1 MQVIFSAPH
10 WLWALIPLLGALI
23 YSFRHLHGMMKGR
36 KILAVVIRGVL
47 VACLVIALAG
57 PEARMKNV
65 GVATFFLLDR
75 SDSISDED
83 KVRQINFVNE
93 SLKSLGG
100 PDEAGVL
107 VFGKDAQMEYA
118 PGKIQRVDR
127 VLSDI
132 DRQST
137 DLAGAIRLANAS
149 FPDGKAKRIVILSD
163 GNETSGDAQEAAEAA
178 ALDDV
183 GIDHIVLGGQPRTGE
198 VIVHDLQT
206 PGDARIGE
214 PIAIRVGVDATE
226 AGTGVIQLDRNGVAV
241 KSLEVRLTPGRNTFV
256 LSDVLDRP
264 GFHRYRA
271 QLKTNSDRDE
281 RNNIGVGFVSVR
293 GKPRILVLQG
303 DSRNELTTALQ
314 KQGLDVDTRNA
325 AAAPITPEEVQR
337 YDTVVLNDANATLMS
352 PSQMKLLQVA
362 CRDSGVGLAMIGG
375 ENSFLPGG
383 WYGTPVAEALP
394 VDLNIRQ
401 RKTFPSTTILIISDT
416 SGSMGMIEDGQPK
429 VRLAA
434 KAAEETVRLLSAND
448 RVGVVASTDGI
459 EYVAPIQP
467 LTNKD
472 DTISQIRKLGVGGGG
487 IYVRESMDFAER
499 ALMKENTKVRHLILL
514 ADGNDCDT
522 QEGAVQ
528 IAAAMRANRITTT
541 VVSIGDGKDV
551 PFLRVLA
558 AAGGGNFYLAKK
570 ANQLPAIFTQDAA
583 IMSRA
588 AIEEGQFSP
597 KIAAGEEILKGLS
610 GVPPLN
616 AYCLVE
622 TRPLSRVG
630 MRTHKDDVL
639 LASWQYGLG
648 SSLAFTSDAKARW
661 AAAWVP
667 WDGFGQFWAQGMRS
681 IMRRGTTT
689 RYQVSVNP
697 EGGQGKIRIV
707 GKDADG
713 NPVNQLPKEVRLAT
727 PEGDSKPLVV
737 NQTGP
742 GTFEGRFDARDLGSY
757 IVTVAEE
764 QNGQTL
770 ASSSGFS
777 IPYPLEYRSF
787 RANRPLLAAL
797 SQTTGGRELK
807 TPAEA
812 VRAADR
818 PGLSIQELWFWFV
831 LAAMVLLPID
841 VAVRRLALPIGEL
854 LAKLVRRGRTE
865 EEEAPAE
872 SLARARASSAASSD
886 ASVTTV
892 EEQKPKPV
900 SKPSQASSSAGSKL
914 LERKRQKK
922 DDN

>member
-36 KILAVVIRGVL
+36 KVLAVVIRGLL
-47 VACLVIALAG
+47 VACLVVALAG

-65 GVATFFLLDR
+65 GVATYFLLDR
-75 SDSISDED
+75 SDSISDQD
-83 KVRQINFVNE
+83 KIKQINFINE

-127 VLSDI
+127 VLSEI

-183 GIDHIVLGGQPRTGE
+183 TIDHIVLGGQPRNGE

-206 PGDARIGE
+206 PSDARIGE
-214 PIAIRVGVDATE
+214 PIAVRVGVDATE
-226 AGTGVIQLDRNGVAV
+226 EGTGVIQLDRNGVAV
-241 KSLEVRLTPGRNTFV
+241 KSMEVRLTPGRNTFV
-256 LSDVLDRP
+256 MTDVLDRP

-271 QLKTNSDRDE
+271 QLKTNTDRDE

-337 YDTVVLNDANATLMS
+337 YDTVVLNDANATLMT
-352 PSQMKLLQVA
+352 PAQMKLLQAA

-401 RKTFPSTTILIISDT
+401 RKTFPSTTILVISDT

-434 KAAEETVRLLSAND
+434 KAAEETVRLLSPTD

-459 EYVAPIQP
+459 EFVAPIQL

-472 DTISQIRKLGVGGGG
+472 ATIAQIRRLSVGGGG
-487 IYVRESMDFAER
+487 IYIRESMAFAER
-499 ALMKENTKVRHLILL
+499 ELMKENTKVRHLILL

-522 QEGAVQ
+522 QEGSLQ
-528 IAAAMRANRITTT
+528 IAAAMRANKITTT

-551 PFLRVLA
+551 PFLRTLA
-558 AAGGGNFYLAKK
+558 LAGGGNFYLAKK

-597 KIAAGEEILKGLS
+597 KIAAGEEILKGLA

-681 IMRRGTTT
+681 IMRRGTNT
-689 RYQVSVNP
+689 RYQVAVNP
-697 EGGQGKIRIV
+697 EGGQGKIRIT
-707 GKDADG
+707 GKDASG
-713 NPVNQLPKEVRLAT
+713 NPVNELPKEVRLAT
-727 PEGDSKPLVV
+727 PEGDSKPLTV
-737 NQTGP
+737 NQVGP
-742 GTFEGRFDARDLGSY
+742 GTFEARFDARELGSY

-797 SQTTGGRELK
+797 SQSTGGRELK
-807 TPAEA
+807 NPAEA
-812 VRAADR
+812 VRAADK

-854 LAKLVRRGRTE
+854 VAKLLRRHRD
-865 EEEAPAE
+865 EEEAHAE
-872 SLARARASSAASSD
+872 SLQRARVSSAPAAEKPSE
-886 ASVTTV
+886 TQT
-892 EEQKPKPV
+892 KPKPAE
-900 SKPSQASSSAGSKL
+900 KPKSSSESAGSKL
-914 LERKRQKK
+914 LERKRQKR
-922 DDN
+922 DDD